1 MQRIVMH
8 RSAIVHGL
16 LRFTTH
22 VRDFR
27 ETVQT
32 STSKLRTKQPIVRP
46 TRVASRSRRRR
57 IDFAARAS
65 VARTRVDNAAAL
77 HRRHPAP
84 RVESTIASL
93 HGLRDHSRPA
103 PAAADEDI
111 SATCGNTA
119 LVLCRYNSQYTYTQ
133 LLGHRAQTRQCD
145 CSIDWSNIWR
155 AIVNALCCNDFL
167 RVVNIVDCELIPEFL

>member
-16 LRFTTH
+16 LRSTTH

-111 SATCGNTA
+111 SATCGNTPHWCSVDTTVNTRIRSYSDIELK
-119 LVLCRYNSQYTYTQ
+119 LVHATGQ
-133 LLGHRAQTRQCD
+133 
-145 CSIDWSNIWR
+145 
-155 AIVNALCCNDFL
+155 
-167 RVVNIVDCELIPEFL
+167 